1 MTKRRIPPTGRNRL
15 PNPEVRWSV
24 LPVDGEQHFIFR
36 FPLSGVRGWLNRWL
50 RNHWARYAR
59 LEGVVLQMRGTVND

>member
-1 MTKRRIPPTGRNRL
+1 
-15 PNPEVRWSV
+15 
-24 LPVDGEQHFIFR
+24 VDGEQHFIFR
-36 FPLSGVRGWLNRWL
+36 FPLDGVRGWLNRWL